1 MAREGSFSPG
11 VLWVGGGGGGEEK
24 RHNQPTGARL
34 LIVLVLSPCL
44 GKVA

>member
-11 VLWVGGGGGGEEK
+11 VLLGGGGGVK
-24 RHNQPTGARL
+24 KSHNQPTRARL
-34 LIVLVLSPCL
+34 LIVLVPSPCL